1 MSAPTAI
8 GESVKLSIDGIVD
21 VGKKPKIEREAVASG
36 HIFLS
41 SKSMKAILEGLSPK
55 GDVREASTIAAI
67 QSVKETSRSLPHCH
81 PIPIEGC
88 TVDWELGE
96 GKLFCTV
103 SVRTHWTTGVEMEA
117 LSGVSAGLLCAWD
130 MLKPFEKDEYGQYP
144 STRIQEIRVIS
155 KKKGDQQS

>member
-21 VGKKPKIEREAVASG
+21 VGTKPKIEREAVASG
-36 HIFLS
+36 HIILS
-41 SKSMKAILEGLSPK
+41 SKSIKAILEGLSPK

>member
-1 MSAPTAI
+1 
-8 GESVKLSIDGIVD
+8 
-21 VGKKPKIEREAVASG
+21 
-36 HIFLS
+36 
-41 SKSMKAILEGLSPK
+41 MKAILEGLSPK